1 MIIAP
6 INVEYLARGPKVSIA
21 SDSNSPGVK
30 ENNACDA
37 SSGRNR
43 PSPNS
48 FIRRDIAME
57 ATPETIPARNKYA
70 T

>member
-48 FIRRDIAME
+48 FIFFFEFDIIKDL
-57 ATPETIPARNKYA
+57 TCNYITY
-70 T
+70 